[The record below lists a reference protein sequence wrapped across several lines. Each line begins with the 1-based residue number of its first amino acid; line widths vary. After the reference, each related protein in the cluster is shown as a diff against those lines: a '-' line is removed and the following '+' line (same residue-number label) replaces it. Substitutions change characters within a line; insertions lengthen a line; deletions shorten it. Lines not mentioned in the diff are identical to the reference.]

1 MAYRFATQY
10 FALTALFSLAFI
22 VIHVINNEMHGALNS
37 YGITPRQFSSATHI
51 LSAPFIHGNWQH
63 LLNNLLGFFIFS
75 TLCLTKSWRFYLL
88 TSFFVVAVGGL
99 LVWVFARSATH
110 IGASGWVFGLWAASI
125 AHAFFCRNAQ
135 SIVVAAVVVVFYGG
149 MVFGVLPS
157 QDQISYEGHLYGMV
171 AGVLAAWFF
180 KDS

>member
-51 LSAPFIHGNWQH
+51 LSAP
-63 LLNNLLGFFIFS
+63 
-75 TLCLTKSWRFYLL
+75 SWRFYLL